1 MRLIL
6 TLIATAL
13 PAASQQAI
21 SLLALDRQN
30 QPLLDLQVS
39 DLRLSDNKHSVPIA
53 SLTRVQAGSPI
64 VVLYDLLNTAIG
76 ERGDSP
82 PRIAAALQS
91 LPPLTPVYMYVL
103 SGDAALVPVHGLN
116 APESPAWPRDADNLI
131 DAALRRL
138 SAVRSN
144 EYAATGARVGAS
156 YRALDRLGKLMS
168 SKPGRKSIVWITRG
182 IPLHMVSTEDS
193 AVDFL
198 PVLREAAGVL
208 AAKQVAIYAVKQTTS
223 PVAGTL
229 DSRPMTLEQFSS
241 ITGGRAYLTE
251 TIDRALADAVRDAAS
266 SYLLTFQAKPD
277 SAFHALRIT
286 GSRPG
291 MRIQSPQGYVVD
303 P

>member
-91 LPPLTPVYMYVL
+91 LPPLTPVYLYVL
-103 SGDAALVPVHGLN
+103 SGDAALVPVH
-116 APESPAWPRDADNLI
+116 
-131 DAALRRL
+131 
-138 SAVRSN
+138 
-144 EYAATGARVGAS
+144 
-156 YRALDRLGKLMS
+156 
-168 SKPGRKSIVWITRG
+168 
-182 IPLHMVSTEDS
+182 
-193 AVDFL
+193 
-198 PVLREAAGVL
+198 
-208 AAKQVAIYAVKQTTS
+208 
-223 PVAGTL
+223 
-229 DSRPMTLEQFSS
+229 
-241 ITGGRAYLTE
+241 
-251 TIDRALADAVRDAAS
+251 
-266 SYLLTFQAKPD
+266 TFQAKPD

-286 GSRPG
+286 VNRPG